1 MLFKEQKMQL
11 FLSKCKYLPPKGRE
25 IEQIRLN
32 ILLDNIV
39 NMLPCSG
46 VGNALPQGRHVEAD
60 GHHLQEGRPSGRV
73 LQEGAQVRDG

>member
-1 MLFKEQKMQL
+1 MLPWQDE
-11 FLSKCKYLPPKGRE
+11 
-25 IEQIRLN
+25 LN
-32 ILLDNIV
+32 PRVRCAFGNVIV

-60 GHHLQEGRPSGRV
+60 GHHLQEGRTSGRV